1 MYYLNKIVGFAISP
15 IGIAVFGGLLVLL
28 CARLKLPRLAKCPP
42 SHFGKTGLTYFPTSS
57 ASSMASLG
65 MSSPAANG
73 ATSPTSGERSYQR
86 SDNLGLTYI
95 IT

>member
-42 SHFGKTGLTYFPTSS
+42 SHFGKTGLTYKLGILDGKPGYVFARGKWRYFSNIRRKILS
-57 ASSMASLG
+57 A
-65 MSSPAANG
+65 
-73 ATSPTSGERSYQR
+73 
-86 SDNLGLTYI
+86 
-95 IT
+95 

>member
-42 SHFGKTGLTYFPTSS
+42 SHFGKTGLTYRHPRWQ
-57 ASSMASLG
+57 AWVCLRPRQMALLLQH
-65 MSSPAANG
+65 PAKDPI
-73 ATSPTSGERSYQR
+73 SVV
-86 SDNLGLTYI
+86 I
-95 IT
+95 I